1 MNDRI
6 ADLNE
11 PAHRTTQE
19 LLPWHAMNKLSG
31 KDLALVSAHVQ
42 ACEQCRSDLE
52 WERTLLGIEP
62 EAHGAFDME
71 RALDKLR
78 PELETPRRLPLHQ
91 RLSRFVHGTG
101 RPRASW
107 MPWALAAQSAAI
119 VALGVLLALPGKE
132 TAPYRTL
139 GASKNAAG
147 NAVVVFEPG
156 TTEHDLRQ
164 MLAANGARIVD
175 GPTVTDAYLLS
186 LPSDRLESSLRMLR
200 AEKGVKLAEPLV
212 SGEEH

>member
-6 ADLNE
+6 VDLNE
-11 PAHRTTQE
+11 PAHRAAQE
-19 LLPWHAMNKLSG
+19 LLPWYAMNNLSG
-31 KDLALVSAHVQ
+31 ADLTMVSAHVQ

-52 WERTLLGIEP
+52 WERKLLGIEP
-62 EAHGAFDME
+62 ESHASFDME

-78 PELETPRRLPLHQ
+78 PELDIPRRLSLHQ
-91 RLSRFVHGTG
+91 RLSRLVHGTD
-101 RPRASW
+101 RARASW

-119 VALGVLLALPGKE
+119 VALGVLLALPGKD
-132 TAPYRTL
+132 AASYRTL
-139 GASKNAAG
+139 GASKNIAG

-212 SGEEH
+212 SGEKH